1 MSDGGKCY
9 GRKMKRG
16 KGAGTDGETAT
27 LNQGSLFENLV
38 IEPPGSPRLLGMTD
52 MIKA

>member
-9 GRKMKRG
+9 GRKIRG
-16 KGAGTDGETAT
+16 SEQVPDRETAT
-27 LNQGSLFENLV
+27 LNQGNIFENLV
-38 IEPPGSPRLLGMTD
+38 IEPPGTPWLLGMTD